1 MASTELILFAGLFA
15 ASISV
20 YSLVSFLVTNNLDS
34 NVLSWANGQ
43 EQIKSKSELINLT
56 RPFVHQFT
64 LKYAIKVK
72 DTKYRAQIQKLLLTS
87 GLSRELKVD
96 EFLGLQMLWAFLLP
110 MILGVL
116 EVALQAGIPW
126 PIFLMLVPVGYK
138 FPVIYANTQRKQREI
153 SVRAD
158 LPFFADI
165 LALATASS
173 GVTFPAALQKIVE
186 RADDSVLAEEFAL
199 VLEQMSK
206 GATLAESMK
215 NMASRLDLQEISSFV
230 AVIVDAEAMGQPFG
244 PVLQDQSKQIRLE
257 RFARAEKAGARA
269 SQLML
274 VPMMIFIMPAV
285 FIVVLGPVLLG
296 FGGGGSP

>member
-1 MASTELILFAGLFA
+1 MASTELILYAGLFA
-15 ASISV
+15 AAISV
-20 YSLVSFLVTNNLDS
+20 FSLINFLVSNNLDS
-34 NVLSWANGQ
+34 NVLSWASGQ
-43 EQIKSKSELINLT
+43 EQIKSKSQLVNLS

-64 LKYAIKVK
+64 LKYAVKIKDEK
-72 DTKYRAQIQKLLLTS
+72 FREKIQKLLLTS

-96 EFLGLQMLWAFLLP
+96 EFVGLQLLWTVLLP
-110 MILGVL
+110 LLVALVSEAGQLGV
-116 EVALQAGIPW
+116 PW
-126 PIFLMLVPVGYK
+126 PVFLILMPIGYK
-138 FPVIYANTQRKQREI
+138 FPELYANSQRKNREV

-186 RADDSVLAEEFAL
+186 RSDNSVLAEEFSL
-199 VLEQMSK
+199 VLEQMAK

-215 NMASRLDLQEISSFV
+215 NMANRLDLQEISSFV

-274 VPMMIFIMPAV
+274 FPMLFFIMPAV
-285 FIVVLGPVLLG
+285 FIVVLGPIMLG
-296 FGGGGSP
+296 FSGGGSP